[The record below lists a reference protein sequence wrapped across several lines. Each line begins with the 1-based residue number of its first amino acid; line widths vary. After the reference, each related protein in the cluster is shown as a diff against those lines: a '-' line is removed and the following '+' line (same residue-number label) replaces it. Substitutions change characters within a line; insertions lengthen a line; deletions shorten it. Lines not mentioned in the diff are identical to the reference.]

1 MYPHYKFQMVP
12 IVIGPLAYV
21 PKCLEMYIH
30 QFGLNKIETE
40 KLVRKLQNISASGT
54 VKICKTLLSFH
65 DS

>member
-1 MYPHYKFQMVP
+1 MVP
-12 IVIGPLAYV
+12 IVIALLAYV

-30 QFGLNKIETE
+30 QLGLNKIKTE

-54 VKICKTLLSFH
+54 VKIFKTLLSLH